1 MMKLQKPFH
10 NIWCQIL
17 KWTAEHDCWKWR
29 DPKHIGECYHCLY
42 SQNTTS

>member
-10 NIWCQIL
+10 NVWCQIL

-29 DPKHIGECYHCLY
+29 DPKHIGELASLVHLH
-42 SQNTTS
+42 Q